1 MVQKQAKTAREDLAV
16 GIRHAS
22 LLFPV
27 EVVGGPV
34 NAVLVVL
41 AVNVLTHIN
50 SYLVCLLTIAL

>member
-1 MVQKQAKTAREDLAV
+1 MV

-27 EVVGGPV
+27 EVIGGLV

-50 SYLVCLLTIAL
+50 SYLVCLLTIALLAGENNHKKEK